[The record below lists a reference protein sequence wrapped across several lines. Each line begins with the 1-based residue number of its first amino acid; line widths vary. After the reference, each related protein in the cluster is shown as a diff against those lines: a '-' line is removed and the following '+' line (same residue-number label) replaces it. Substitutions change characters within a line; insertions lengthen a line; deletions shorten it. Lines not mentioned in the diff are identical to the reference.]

1 MKKTLSTL
9 VLVSVLSAATLVGCG
24 GNSGDDYNLPEVNIV
39 SLDTLKAT
47 TTTIK
52 FWHPF
57 GSSTEA
63 ALQNVVA
70 DFETA
75 YPYIDVE
82 LETKGG
88 YDNLKQAVTLEIP
101 TGNTPNVV
109 LGYPDHFAEYLAGE
123 VLVPLNDFID
133 AKDSEIG
140 LDDFDDIYANYMVEN
155 QQFYEGYTFGLPFN
169 KSTEVLTYNKTFFD
183 AHNLKV
189 PETWAEY
196 RSVSEQIL
204 TIVEGVLD
212 SATKI
217 DAASGLDFSGVT
229 LDTFYPASYDSA
241 ANMFITITRQWGGEY
256 TSVGETFEN
265 GKILFENDKTKEAV
279 QFFKDMYEDHL
290 FATPATWEQD
300 YASNVFV
307 VLGTMMSVGS
317 SAGVTYN
324 VPSGDLF
331 EVGVAKI
338 PYYTADKASVIQQGT
353 NIAMLANGTDNQKL
367 ASWLLIKYLTST
379 EGNTQ
384 FAIDSGYLPVRK
396 SGTESSAYQALMDS
410 TGITNASDLVKIAS
424 KKVAPSY
431 FEGSVKFTAF
441 TDSAFIGSSDVRTV
455 VGNIIPAVTEG
466 EKTVD
471 QAIAEAVAQL
481 PNYK

>member
-133 AKDSEIG
+133 AKDSAIG

-183 AHNLKV
+183 AHNLEV

-204 TIVEGVLD
+204 TIVEGVLN

-241 ANMFITITRQWGGEY
+241 ANMFITITRQWG
-256 TSVGETFEN
+256 
-265 GKILFENDKTKEAV
+265 
-279 QFFKDMYEDHL
+279 
-290 FATPATWEQD
+290 
-300 YASNVFV
+300 
-307 VLGTMMSVGS
+307 
-317 SAGVTYN
+317 
-324 VPSGDLF
+324 
-331 EVGVAKI
+331 
-338 PYYTADKASVIQQGT
+338 
-353 NIAMLANGTDNQKL
+353 
-367 ASWLLIKYLTST
+367 
-379 EGNTQ
+379 
-384 FAIDSGYLPVRK
+384 
-396 SGTESSAYQALMDS
+396 
-410 TGITNASDLVKIAS
+410 
-424 KKVAPSY
+424 
-431 FEGSVKFTAF
+431 
-441 TDSAFIGSSDVRTV
+441 
-455 VGNIIPAVTEG
+455 
-466 EKTVD
+466 
-471 QAIAEAVAQL
+471 
-481 PNYK
+481 